1 MIRINQQIPD
11 MAVTA
16 YQDGDIKRVTLHS
29 FKGKW
34 LLLIFYP
41 GDFTFVCPTEL
52 SETADHYEEI
62 KAMGVEVAS
71 VSCDSAHTHKAWQ
84 DTSPSIKKVKFP
96 MLADMTGQM
105 SKEFG
110 VYLEEEGQ
118 PLRGTFIIDPYGT
131 LKCIEINENS
141 IGRNI
146 KESIRKIKAAQF
158 VSTHDGMVCPA
169 SWDEGKE
176 AMTKDL
182 SQVGKI

>member
-1 MIRINQQIPD
+1 MIQINQQVPD

-16 YQDGDIKRVTLHS
+16 YHEGDIKRITLSS
-29 FKGKW
+29 FKGNW

-52 SETADHYEEI
+52 AEVADNYEMMQG
-62 KAMGVEVAS
+62 MGVEVAS

-110 VYLEEEGQ
+110 VYQEEEGQ
-118 PLRGTFIIDPYGT
+118 PLRGTFIIDPQGVV
-131 LKCIEINENS
+131 KCIEINENS

-158 VSTHDGMVCPA
+158 VSTHSGMVCPA
-169 SWDEGKE
+169 SWDEGQK
-176 AMTKDL
+176 AMTKNLD
-182 SQVGKI
+182 QVGKI